1 MCSAPA
7 ARVGRRVLRGR
18 GSGPAADARI
28 LERIP
33 ASLLGTGPAIVV
45 PCEHRQGLVITPGR
59 ITWVG
64 VGADGRRAR
73 RAPAWSAGIEEV
85 VRVLWNR
92 IDILDRQE
100 LTIRLQ
106 DGSEVMVAPL
116 HQQEWERI
124 RPAIEEDPGWRS
136 WPTATLGERMGGFL
150 PPDRRGDRSTY
161 VFVDSDRIVRGE
173 EEHIVDGST
182 RAAIGY
188 RPATGSAAGA
198 LRSYSLADLF
208 TRTTSSGMEP
218 YIRLTGDGWQIE
230 MAISIRDSGY
240 AAGLVDRINGLTAR
254 R

>member
-1 MCSAPA
+1 MRIGKGEA
-7 ARVGRRVLRGR
+7 AKVL
-18 GSGPAADARI
+18 GSLPSDFR
-28 LERIP
+28 P
-33 ASLLGTGPAIVV
+33 DPDLLVV
-45 PCEHRQGLVITPGR
+45 PCERGQGLAMVADR
-59 ITWVG
+59 LAWVG
-64 VGADGRRAR
+64 VGSSGQRDRH
-73 RAPAWSAGIEEV
+73 APALTASVADIA
-85 VRVLWNR
+85 RVLWNR

-240 AAGLVDRINGLTAR
+240 AAGLVDRINGLTALR
-254 R
+254 